1 MASDTGSVLYQI
13 QLLFGYLM
21 KSQKKYYDTMPLCKV
36 LRGFDGQPLPV
47 GEQQDVN
54 EFCARLFD
62 QLEQNLKGSNAEKC
76 IDSAFGGTLTNQMIS
91 SECAHK
97 SEREEAFHT
106 VSLTV
111 KNKSSLKE
119 SLELYVKGDI
129 LDGDNKWLCSECDAK
144 RAALKRSCFGKL
156 SKYLI
161 LHLSRFEFDFNA
173 MRRKKL
179 NSRFEFP
186 LNLNMQKYTKEGI
199 AHIEAQ
205 KAREK
210 KLDALIA
217 KSEQIEEYEEEI
229 EIEQETK
236 KNETQTIEN
245 EADSSEQ
252 TVETQTETK
261 ENEETNN
268 KKTTKKIIKSRK
280 IELSDSENELLKELN
295 LSLQS

>member
-1 MASDTGSVLYQI
+1 MGINENDDKLAENDSVLYQI

-21 KSQKKYYDTMPLCKV
+21 KSQKKYYDTMPLCRV

-62 QLEQNLKGSNAEKC
+62 QLESSLKSDNQKTTC
-76 IDSAFGGTLTNQMIS
+76 IDDAFGGTLSNQMIS
-91 SECAHK
+91 SECSHK
-97 SEREEAFHT
+97 SERLEAFHT

-119 SLELYVKGDI
+119 SLESYVKGDI
-129 LDGDNKWLCSECDAK
+129 LDGDNKWLCSECNAK

-186 LNLNMQKYTKEGI
+186 LNLNMQKFTKEGL
-199 AHIEAQ
+199 AQIEAQ
-205 KAREK
+205 KRREEQRDLEK
-210 KLDALIA
+210 KRKKKKKNKD
-217 KSEQIEEYEEEI
+217 KDDNEEKKEDEEE
-229 EIEQETK
+229 K
-236 KNETQTIEN
+236 KEDE
-245 EADSSEQ
+245 D
-252 TVETQTETK
+252 
-261 ENEETNN
+261 EEEEEEEV
-268 KKTTKKIIKSRK
+268 I
-280 IELSDSENELLKELN
+280 L
-295 LSLQS
+295 